1 MNCKGGT
8 YMQPLTNAEAGG
20 TYTVKWIFGIPEIVE
35 FMHSYQIDQGSCI
48 RVIQKLSGGLI
59 IGTEQ
64 ARLAISS
71 DVAER
76 IKI

>member
-1 MNCKGGT
+1 
-8 YMQPLTNAEAGG
+8 MQPLTNAEAGG

-48 RVIQKLSGGLI
+48 RVYRQKLSGGLI